1 MPAAA
6 AWQTSPLSH
15 AAHCARTPRCASAQQ
30 VTDRRCRSGDARLRF
45 AAVRQLADEFRA
57 TEFSV
62 RRKKAVLPM
71 ASRTARSLAG
81 KRQRAESDEALDEAL
96 HLMAIQSAEKLARQ
110 HAQHLT
116 VKLTWANL
124 AELCVRAL
132 TQRLLAMQSDAE
144 LDALVDQARLLR
156 ERLQQRDDAKSGRV
170 TTATR
175 DGILLVSGCALVLQQ
190 LRRIRDGKLAPSFD
204 NAGLASTLRSR
215 WRRVGDVPPYV
226 RSVVQAA
233 IGKVLTSSATEG
245 VRNFYSR
252 ILAHWTEAPQHDER
266 RGVKI
271 DFDSDDDF

>member
-1 MPAAA
+1 M
-6 AWQTSPLSH
+6 
-15 AAHCARTPRCASAQQ
+15 
-30 VTDRRCRSGDARLRF
+30 
-45 AAVRQLADEFRA
+45 
-57 TEFSV
+57 
-62 RRKKAVLPM
+62 LPM
-71 ASRTARSLAG
+71 ASRTARSLAHRTAAPKTARYRGAG
-81 KRQRAESDEALDEAL
+81 KRQRAASDEALDEAL

-110 HAQHLT
+110 HAQHVT
-116 VKLTWANL
+116 VRLTWANL
-124 AELCVRAL
+124 GELCVRAL
-132 TQRLLAMQSDAE
+132 TQRLLALQSDAE

-156 ERLQQRDDAKSGRV
+156 ERLQQRDEAKSGRV

-226 RSVVQAA
+226 RGVVQAA

-271 DFDSDDDF
+271 DFDSDDEF